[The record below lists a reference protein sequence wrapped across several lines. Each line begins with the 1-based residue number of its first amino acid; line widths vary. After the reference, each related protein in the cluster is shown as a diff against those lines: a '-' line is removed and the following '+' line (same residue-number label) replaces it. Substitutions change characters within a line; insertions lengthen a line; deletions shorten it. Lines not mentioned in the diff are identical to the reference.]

1 MGEEMTEMMSE
12 EITRVM
18 NEQSGLERQ
27 YAELV
32 KQRSELKG
40 LSNKSKLKEVREE
53 IKDVSK
59 NLKEQ
64 TRILCRVLQDNPD
77 VDGNQRKIK
86 NDKIVL
92 SLYVEDLMKE
102 MRDLT
107 YMKAKDKI
115 RGEIENQG
123 RYDKLRLEEQELN
136 VMIKNI
142 NEEFKK
148 A

>member
-115 RGEIENQG
+115 RGEIEN
-123 RYDKLRLEEQELN
+123 
-136 VMIKNI
+136 
-142 NEEFKK
+142 
-148 A
+148 